1 VSGED
6 GVPLAAMEAAGSGSG
21 RASSAGKRARG
32 VAALWGA
39 GLVVAS
45 AVAFSAKA
53 VVAKRMYAEG
63 VDAITTLSLRMA
75 FAAPV
80 YVVVAFWSSRG
91 ARALTGRERLGI
103 AVLGGGGYYG
113 SAALDFVGLHYVSA
127 GLERL
132 ILFTYPTIVV
142 LLSALALGEPV
153 RKHQV
158 AALVMTY
165 AGIALVLRSE
175 LDSSGANAALDGNVA
190 LGSALI
196 FASSVLY
203 ASYLVGSTSLIR
215 RLGSRRFTALALLAA
230 TTGVLLQCAL
240 SGRSLRGHT
249 GTVYGLGLLMGLM
262 CTVFPTFALAEGI
275 QRLGPG
281 PSAIL
286 GTVGPVSTLFLAYWV
301 LGEPITALQVGGTAL
316 VLAGATAVA
325 WRSR

>member
-1 VSGED
+1 VSGEE

-21 RASSAGKRARG
+21 PASGAGKRARR
-32 VAALWGA
+32 ATALWGA

-80 YVVVAFWSSRG
+80 YVVVAIWSSRG
-91 ARALTGRERLGI
+91 ARALTRRERLGI
-103 AVLGGGGYYG
+103 AALGGAGYYG
-113 SAALDFVGLHYVSA
+113 SAALDFIGLRYVSA

-142 LLSALALGEPV
+142 LLSAVALGEPV

-158 AALVMTY
+158 AALVVTY
-165 AGIALVLRSE
+165 AGIALMLRSE
-175 LDSSGANAALDGNVA
+175 LDSSGTHVA

-203 ASYLVGSTSLIR
+203 ASYLVGSTGLIR

-230 TTGVLLQCAL
+230 TAGVLLHCVL
-240 SGRSLRGHT
+240 SGRSLSGHS
-249 GTVYGLGLLMGLM
+249 GTVYGFGLLMGLV

-286 GTVGPVSTLFLAYWV
+286 GTVGPVSTLFLAHWV
-301 LGEPITALQVGGTAL
+301 LREPITALQVGGTVL

>member
-1 VSGED
+1 VSGSS
-6 GVPLAAMEAAGSGSG
+6 VSGSSVSG
-21 RASSAGKRARG
+21 SSSPSGSSGPPSGTGKRARG
-32 VAALWGA
+32 AAALWGA

-63 VDAITTLSLRMA
+63 LDAITTLSLRMA

-80 YVVVAFWSSRG
+80 YVVVAIWSSRG
-91 ARALTGRERLGI
+91 SRTLTWRERLGI
-103 AVLGGGGYYG
+103 AVLGGAGYYG

-142 LLSALALGEPV
+142 LLSASMLRERV
-153 RKHQV
+153 RKHQI
-158 AALVMTY
+158 AALVVTY

-175 LDSSGANAALDGNVA
+175 LDSSGANVA
-190 LGSALI
+190 LGAALI

-203 ASYLVGSTSLIR
+203 ASYLVGSTGLIR
-215 RLGSRRFTALALLAA
+215 RLGSRRFTALSLLAA
-230 TTGVLLQCAL
+230 TTGVLLHCAL
-240 SGRSLRGHT
+240 SGRSLSGHS
-249 GTVYGLGLLMGLM
+249 GTVYGFGLLMGLV

-275 QRLGPG
+275 DRLGPG

-286 GTVGPVSTLFLAYWV
+286 GTVGPVSTLFLAHWV
-301 LGEPITALQVGGTAL
+301 LGEPITVLQVGGTVL